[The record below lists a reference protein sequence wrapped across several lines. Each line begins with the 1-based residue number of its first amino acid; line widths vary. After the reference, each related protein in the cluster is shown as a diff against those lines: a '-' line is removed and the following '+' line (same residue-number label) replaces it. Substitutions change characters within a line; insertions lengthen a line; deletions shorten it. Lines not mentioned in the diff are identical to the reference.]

1 MTDSSSSRTGTSL
14 TLLCVGIGLSA
25 LVAGVVLAAR
35 GPALNVT
42 AILIFGVLSIFA
54 ANTSVVLPNDS
65 ALSASFMLC
74 IASVVAFHGN
84 AQFLG
89 PLIVGAGAGLY
100 LPHVRER
107 DWRKAMFNSGS
118 LGLSALAAAAIYSL
132 VPDEVLDSVPGLLLA
147 SIPTALT
154 YSLVNF
160 ALLTAALSLHDRR
173 PVKAV
178 AEELWLGDLQIYP
191 FALMGVLV
199 GQLYV
204 DLGAWLV
211 PLFVA
216 PILIA
221 RTAFASYLALRE
233 AQEAT
238 ISTLIRTLE
247 SKDRYTA
254 GHVERVARFAER
266 IGVELG
272 FRPVELERLRYAAL
286 MHDIGKLIVPNQI
299 LNKPGRLTESEFEQM
314 RKHEPVSVELLRR
327 IDFLAPVAPSIE
339 AEGSAT
345 APIETRIITVVDAF
359 DAMTST
365 RAYRR
370 ALRQEVA
377 FAELRDK
384 SGTQFDGECV
394 EALITIIE
402 RSGERYGDGF
412 ETEVAEFDVPPPVVG
427 TGSAG
432 LGDLEVEVEVEE
444 GMTR

>member
-1 MTDSSSSRTGTSL
+1 MTDVDSNRAERAL
-14 TLLCVGIGLSA
+14 TVLCIGIA
-25 LVAGVVLAAR
+25 FAAIIAGGMLAVM
-35 GPALNVT
+35 GPALDVT
-42 AILIFGVLSIFA
+42 AILIFGVLSVFA

-89 PLIVGAGAGLY
+89 PLLVGVGAGLY
-100 LPHVRER
+100 LPHVLER
-107 DWRKAMFNSGS
+107 DWRKALFNSGA

-132 VPDEVLDSVPGLLLA
+132 VPDATLDSVPGQLLA

-160 ALLTAALSLHDRR
+160 ALLTGALSLHERR
-173 PVKAV
+173 PVRVV

-191 FALMGVLV
+191 FALMGVLL

-204 DLGAWLV
+204 DVGPWVL

-221 RTAFASYLALRE
+221 RTAFSSYLALRE

-272 FRPVELERLRYAAL
+272 FRPAELERLRYAAL

-299 LNKPGRLTESEFEQM
+299 LNKPGRLTEAEFQAM
-314 RKHEPVSVELLRR
+314 RRHEPVSVELLRR
-327 IDFLAPVAPSIE
+327 IDFLAPIAPSIE
-339 AEGSAT
+339 AEGSEG

-384 SGTQFDGECV
+384 SGSQFDAVCV
-394 EALITIIE
+394 EALITVIE
-402 RSGERYGDGF
+402 RGGERYGDGF
-412 ETEVAEFDVPPPVVG
+412 ETDIAEFEVPPPVVG

-432 LGDLEVEVEVEE
+432 LGDLVAEE
-444 GMTR
+444 SVKS

>member
-1 MTDSSSSRTGTSL
+1 MVDSDLGRTGRIL
-14 TLLCVGIGLSA
+14 TTLCVAVA
-25 LVAGVVLAAR
+25 LTALGASIALATT
-35 GPALNVT
+35 GPAPDIK
-42 AILIFGVLSIFA
+42 AIVIFGVLSIFA

-74 IASVVAFHGN
+74 IASVVAFHNN

-89 PLIVGAGAGLY
+89 PLIVGIGAGLY
-100 LPHVRER
+100 LPHVLER
-107 DWRKAMFNSGS
+107 DWRKAFFNSGS
-118 LGLSALAAAAIYSL
+118 LGLSALAAAGIYSL
-132 VPDEVLDSVPGLLLA
+132 VPDEVLGSVPGLLLA

-160 ALLTAALSLHDRR
+160 GLLTAALSLHERR
-173 PVKAV
+173 SAKAV
-178 AEELWLGDLQIYP
+178 AEDLWLGDLQIYP
-191 FALMGVLV
+191 FALMGVLL
-199 GQLYV
+199 GQIYV
-204 DLGAWLV
+204 DVGSWVL

-238 ISTLIRTLE
+238 ISTLIRALE
-247 SKDRYTA
+247 SKDQYTA

-266 IGVELG
+266 IGVEMG
-272 FRPVELERLRYAAL
+272 FRPAELERLRYAAL
-286 MHDIGKLIVPNQI
+286 MHDIGKLVVPNQI
-299 LNKPGRLTESEFEQM
+299 LNKPGRLTEAEFQLM
-314 RKHEPVSVELLRR
+314 RRHEPVSVELLRR
-327 IDFLAPVAPSIE
+327 IDFLAPIAPSIE
-339 AEGSAT
+339 AEGSAS

-377 FAELRDK
+377 FAELREK
-384 SGTQFDGECV
+384 SGAQFDAGCV
-394 EALITIIE
+394 EALIAVIE
-402 RSGERYGDGF
+402 RGGERYGDGF
-412 ETEVAEFDVPPPVVG
+412 ETDVVEFDVPPPVAG

-432 LGDLEVEVEVEE
+432 LGDLAVEE
-444 GMTR
+444 SVQR